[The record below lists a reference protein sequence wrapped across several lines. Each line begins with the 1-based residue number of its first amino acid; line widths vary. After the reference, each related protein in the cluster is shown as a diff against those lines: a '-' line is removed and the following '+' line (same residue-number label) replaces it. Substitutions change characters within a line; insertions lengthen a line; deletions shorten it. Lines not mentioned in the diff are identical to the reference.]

1 MTKDEL
7 LKLLDLNGAASVPPD
22 DTPSVTVAAHRAAN
36 ESAGPTALDLDEWAL
51 RRGRDLLTASDRLK
65 ALGVGEYAVADF
77 HACAFEPE
85 PRLRDAC
92 IDERRHE
99 FVKQLL
105 DTPEYRSLHAATM
118 LNGIASEIAAAAF
131 AEQFAA
137 LTTKEEEAGAADPAD
152 REMATLRAV
161 GRALAKAGDEV
172 EELKETAA
180 ALGLGPGRPGS
191 NDPKA
196 IAALYRRIR
205 ADPTLRRICELA
217 GRYRRLAQSRQRR
230 KLVHGSDDVV
240 GVVLDDDVGRLLPH
254 ELARLVMPELED
266 DVLRRLVERQCMC
279 REYRSSE
286 PAAKGPIVVCVD
298 ESGSM

>member
-51 RRGRDLLTASDRLK
+51 RRGRDLLTASERLQ
-65 ALGVGEYAVADF
+65 ALGVGEHAVADF

-131 AEQFAA
+131 AEQFAN
-137 LTTKEEEAGAADPAD
+137 LKKNDEEGSTGADPTD

-172 EELKETAA
+172 EELKEASA
-180 ALGLGPGRPGS
+180 ALGLGPGMPGS
-191 NDPKA
+191 NDPTA
-196 IAALYRRIR
+196 IAALYRRVR
-205 ADPTLRRICELA
+205 GNPTLRRICELA

-230 KLVHGSDDVV
+230 KLVHGSDDMV
-240 GVVLDDDVGRLLPH
+240 G
-254 ELARLVMPELED
+254 
-266 DVLRRLVERQCMC
+266 
-279 REYRSSE
+279 
-286 PAAKGPIVVCVD
+286 
-298 ESGSM
+298 